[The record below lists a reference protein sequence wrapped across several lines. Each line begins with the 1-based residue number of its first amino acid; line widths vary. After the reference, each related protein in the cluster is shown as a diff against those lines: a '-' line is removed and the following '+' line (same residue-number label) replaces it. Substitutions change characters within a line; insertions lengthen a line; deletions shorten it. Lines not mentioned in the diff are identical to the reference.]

1 MFNKKE
7 IKFLRESVLL
17 NTELISA
24 NRSIV
29 SELSSKVD
37 TLVNKIEA
45 LEKYLEIRFVQQ
57 EEQLTTTYS
66 DGKINGAIHN
76 IYSAHYISTKKED
89 TPVKKS
95 TKEIANRW
103 DKQVKQDTKKVLN
116 KKKK

>member
-17 NTELISA
+17 NTQLISV

-29 SELSSKVD
+29 SGLSSKID

-45 LEKYLEIRFVQQ
+45 LEKYLEISFVPQL
-57 EEQLTTTYS
+57 EQLTTMYS
-66 DGKINGAIHN
+66 DGKINGATHDT
-76 IYSAHYISTKKED
+76 YSAHYISNKKED

-95 TKEIANRW
+95 SKEIVNRW
-103 DKQVKQDTKKVLN
+103 DKQVKQATKKVLN